1 MKNKNLI
8 IEEFYFDKE
17 EKVFKICILK
27 KIGKDIYE
35 IVLYTEIELD
45 TVFEILEPLLIET
58 THITKDG
65 YFMNI
70 LDEDFLVNNK
80 FVDVEHKEQIM
91 LEIFEENKEDLIKDF
106 IKDWSKLMISK
117 L

>member
-27 KIGKDIYE
+27 KLGKDIYE

-45 TVFEILEPLLIET
+45 TVFEVLEPLLIEEG
-58 THITKDG
+58 HMTKDG
-65 YFMNI
+65 YFSNYI
-70 LDEDFLVNNK
+70 SEDSPIK
-80 FVDVEHKEQIM
+80 FVDAEQKEEIM
-91 LEIFEENKEDLIKDF
+91 LEIFEEHKEDLIKDF

>member
-17 EKVFKICILK
+17 EKVFKICIINKL
-27 KIGKDIYE
+27 GKDIYN
-35 IVLYTEIELD
+35 IILYNEIELD
-45 TVFEILEPLLIET
+45 LVFEILEPLLIAT
-58 THITKDG
+58 GHMTKNG
-65 YFMNI
+65 YFVNI
-70 LDEDFLVNNK
+70 SDEDTLTNNK

-91 LEIFEENKEDLIKDF
+91 LEIFEEHKEDLIKDF